1 MKFSNANTYKAKIV
15 VTGPCKSGKSVL
27 SNFLGDQMDTSQHA
41 YRPTSGVRILEFES
55 AISAGH
61 IQANIEIE
69 LWDCSGNESFESCWT
84 ALAAKADGVILVYD
98 PLSQN
103 ASSVKPF
110 YEYFV
115 KNQSIKDAHC
125 AVFANCVN
133 QNKEQD
139 FSSPIPSCAFTV
151 TNLVKEP
158 ETVKSAFN
166 SLMMKVYGKLSASRE
181 RQEESIL
188 T

>member
-15 VTGPCKSGKSVL
+15 LAGPCKSGKSAL

-55 AISAGH
+55 EVSAGH
-61 IQANIEIE
+61 IQANIEVE
-69 LWDCSGNESFESCWT
+69 LWDCSGNNSYENCWP

-98 PLSQN
+98 PLSQD
-103 ASSVKPF
+103 ASSIKSF
-110 YEYFV
+110 YDYFV

-125 AVFANCVN
+125 AVFANCLDSD
-133 QNKEQD
+133 EEREL
-139 FSSPIPSCAFTV
+139 SSPIPSCAFTV

-158 ETVKSAFN
+158 DTIKSAFN
-166 SLMMKVYGKLSASRE
+166 SLLLKVYGKLSASRE